1 MKVSF
6 WGSGISED
14 LFIITLHGSLAG
26 ILEDVLLQVI
36 KESEFPPSRA
46 AAKKSTLLWSTL
58 CGCARVTL
66 FVTHHPKPN
75 KAATHCSA
83 EKSHWWQE
91 GRMDFSQGHAP
102 QSCSWETRVAGRFM
116 TRGYHPLEMASHS
129 AWLLGRHCW

>member
-46 AAKKSTLLWSTL
+46 AAKKSTLLWSML

-102 QSCSWETRVAGRFM
+102 QSCSWETRVAGRFV